1 MQSNEGS
8 KHFTGRIKESQSF
21 THNTVKTYKKLL
33 LSFCSSCVFIYW
45 LFFNVSFDL
54 FYFFF
59 SFLLF
64 KSPKLWEHRLYGK
77 CCVYLC
83 VSPSVILSASGMMFT
98 DVSSCFCLSFHVVNP
113 PVLHFHQSVPFLAS
127 VWLHLTPL
135 LCRFFISQVKIS
147 DFITYANF
155 LCHPVPWHHWHRLSP
170 YCTVCADTT
179 VLYGNKA
186 MQHPSQ
192 ALPLVD
198 VCLSFLPRKK

>member
-113 PVLHFHQSVPFLAS
+113 PPPPSYTFTKACPSSPQCDSISLLFSVAFSYHRSKSAILSHMPTFYVIQFPDTTGTDWAHTVQSV
-127 VWLHLTPL
+127 LTQQFYMATKQ
-135 LCRFFISQVKIS
+135 CN
-147 DFITYANF
+147 T
-155 LCHPVPWHHWHRLSP
+155 
-170 YCTVCADTT
+170 
-179 VLYGNKA
+179 
-186 MQHPSQ
+186 Q
-192 ALPLVD
+192 AKHSL
-198 VCLSFLPRKK
+198 